1 MRAALG
7 AAVAALY
14 LAASAGLRRD
24 DDWVDHT
31 DMLRYDPTSQSMR
44 RGGPAEE
51 PSGGTAGDASS
62 CSQSNDLRTR
72 LRGGQHPVAT
82 ALLKRFLT
90 KLLKAT
96 EDLGLPGASEEHV
109 HCDVEMKLSVQAV
122 KEIRRFLSREE
133 CTVTGVLDEAL
144 GQMLLNV
151 KRHDREAWSWRFED
165 TFGVELSTVLGVC
178 AIFLMIIT
186 GICSEMWSRVSW
198 FAQTVR
204 IVAIIL
210 LISPAWNWLYLYK
223 TAFAEHQSKIFRTNN
238 VGEKCSGA
246 KHFDWRDNL
255 KQFFRESLTLQDDPC
270 EEYYKALIVD
280 PILLVPPSKA
290 LIMTITAVFTD
301 PMKQIGQGV
310 SEFLTALL
318 KNLPITLQAIVLI
331 VITLSATVFIVVFV
345 YVAVPATIQHAF
357 AWPPPAVPQPQAPHL
372 PRAEERNLAA
382 GNEPIPAPLPG
393 EEGRMAEA
401 HRRHGRRVK
410 SLGPLAASRRNR
422 SADETESEEE
432 GDQRRQGRDSERR
445 STHAGP
451 LRSDLEGSHPD
462 QGPGAPP
469 PDDPADRTASS
480 LDTCEKS
487 YSDPIPETGEGIM
500 SGGV

>member
-44 RGGPAEE
+44 RGGPAV
-51 PSGGTAGDASS
+51 S
-62 CSQSNDLRTR
+62 
-72 LRGGQHPVAT
+72 GQHPVAT

-223 TAFAEHQSKIFRTNN
+223 VRVEPLEGRNRTKRVLTLYKILMLQTAFAEHQSKIFRTNN

-255 KQFFRESLTLQDDPC
+255 KREH
-270 EEYYKALIVD
+270 
-280 PILLVPPSKA
+280 
-290 LIMTITAVFTD
+290 
-301 PMKQIGQGV
+301 
-310 SEFLTALL
+310 
-318 KNLPITLQAIVLI
+318 
-331 VITLSATVFIVVFV
+331 
-345 YVAVPATIQHAF
+345 VAFPTM
-357 AWPPPAVPQPQAPHL
+357 
-372 PRAEERNLAA
+372 N
-382 GNEPIPAPLPG
+382 GC
-393 EEGRMAEA
+393 
-401 HRRHGRRVK
+401 K
-410 SLGPLAASRRNR
+410 
-422 SADETESEEE
+422 
-432 GDQRRQGRDSERR
+432 
-445 STHAGP
+445 
-451 LRSDLEGSHPD
+451 
-462 QGPGAPP
+462 
-469 PDDPADRTASS
+469 
-480 LDTCEKS
+480 
-487 YSDPIPETGEGIM
+487 
-500 SGGV
+500 